1 MEKHIIEII
10 LGVVGIVIGF
20 FIIKFIFFRL
30 LKLFNYKFKILL
42 IGRLSV
48 VSNRNFESKYE
59 YVLLKS
65 YAGTSNNDLIRNK
78 ARTIDEAID
87 MVVKSTAGG
96 EFLKNIKIY
105 ELYKSNQKVKEKY
118 FAIEGDVWG
127 LNDKNL
133 HMQQGFKVGDKV
145 MYRDLIGKRKNG
157 VIQNLKNEE
166 TCIVKIEGKES
177 VVELSYDFISKID

>member
-1 MEKHIIEII
+1 
-10 LGVVGIVIGF
+10 
-20 FIIKFIFFRL
+20 
-30 LKLFNYKFKILL
+30 
-42 IGRLSV
+42 
-48 VSNRNFESKYE
+48 
-59 YVLLKS
+59 
-65 YAGTSNNDLIRNK
+65 
-78 ARTIDEAID
+78 

-133 HMQQGFKVGDKV
+133 HMQQGFKVGDKI

-166 TCIVKIEGKES
+166 SCIVKIEGKES